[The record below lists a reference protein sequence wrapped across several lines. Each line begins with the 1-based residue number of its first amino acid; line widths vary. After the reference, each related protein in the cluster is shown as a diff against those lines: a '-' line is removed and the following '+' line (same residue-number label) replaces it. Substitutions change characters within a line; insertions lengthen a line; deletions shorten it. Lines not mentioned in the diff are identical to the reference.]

1 MVIML
6 EIIGAVLKILQM
18 LLGRWFEFT
27 DEQKAKTKELL
38 KEVPS
43 AKTPESITAVFDRI
57 NRL

>member
-1 MVIML
+1 ML

>member
-1 MVIML
+1 ML

-27 DEQKAKTKELL
+27 DEKKQRTKEILS
-38 KEVPS
+38 EVPKASS
-43 AKTPESITAVFDRI
+43 ASDITKLFDDI

>member
-1 MVIML
+1 ML

-27 DEQKAKTKELL
+27 DEKKAEAKEIL

-43 AKTPESITAVFDRI
+43 AKDVASINHIFDRI
-57 NRL
+57 NRI